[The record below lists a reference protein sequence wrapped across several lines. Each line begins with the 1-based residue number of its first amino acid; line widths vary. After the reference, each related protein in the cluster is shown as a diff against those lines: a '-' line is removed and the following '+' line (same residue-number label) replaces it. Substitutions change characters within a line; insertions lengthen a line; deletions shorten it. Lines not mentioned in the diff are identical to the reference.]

1 MYLIINKTDKSFYF
15 ADKLYGEL
23 PSDNVAIIDYNK
35 PNSLD
40 NYVVNN
46 SNDGIVI
53 DETIALEQAEATQKA
68 EAQKYLS
75 DTDFY
80 MTIDKY
86 ATLTDLKKA
95 ELTMLR
101 ANARDVIN
109 GVVSEPAVTIPT
121 VVTKEQGILA
131 LSQAGLL
138 TTIEATIAN
147 SGDQAIID
155 EWANATELRR
165 DCVSLIALCQI
176 LGITDEQLDNLFLS
190 ASVL

>member
-1 MYLIINKTDKSFYF
+1 MVCIANYNDNLDVIGCTRKDGASGGLEFLEQCEDLGFTVTYKTV
-15 ADKLYGEL
+15 AEL
-23 PSDNVAIIDYNK
+23 EA
-35 PNSLD
+35 
-40 NYVVNN
+40 
-46 SNDGIVI
+46 
-53 DETIALEQAEATQKA
+53 IALEQAEATQKA
-68 EAQKYLS
+68 EAQKYLD

-80 MTIDKY
+80 FNIDKY

-109 GVVSEPAVTIPT
+109 GVVSVPTATIPT

-147 SGDQAIID
+147 SGDEAIIT